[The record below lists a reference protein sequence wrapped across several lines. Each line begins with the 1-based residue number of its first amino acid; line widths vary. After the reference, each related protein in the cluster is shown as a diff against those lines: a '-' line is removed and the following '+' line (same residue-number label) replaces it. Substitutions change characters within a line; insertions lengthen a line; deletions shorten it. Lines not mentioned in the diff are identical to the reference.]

1 MWRREGVPLEEEAD
15 AVAAKGAAVLQQES
29 LMDALFG
36 VGGFTVH
43 LGVEAFDQQAVGLF
57 FGNDFAVLRD
67 EVQAGFV
74 VARFDLCEF
83 FA

>member
-1 MWRREGVPLEEEAD
+1 
-15 AVAAKGAAVLQQES
+15 
-29 LMDALFG
+29 MDALFG